1 MAARNGKKTVGSLV
15 LSLGVCVV
23 AAGVIYLFVPHD
35 DSGEPQVKRVNYK
48 VELSTARRAASYPV
62 AAPTGLS
69 DAWKATSV
77 RYQGTSGDAW
87 HLGFLDPDNQ
97 YVAVEQ
103 SAGGAKRFIDDATQG
118 AEATGRTQK
127 IGDETWERYKGE
139 KYDALVLKQKG
150 STTLVTG
157 TAGFDQLA
165 KMAGSLEMKREK
177 V

>member
-35 DSGEPQVKRVNYK
+35 DSGQPQVKRVDYK
-48 VELSTARRAASYPV
+48 VELSTARRAAPYPV

-69 DAWKATSV
+69 RDWKPTSV
-77 RYQGTSGDAW
+77 RYQGTANDAW
-87 HLGFLDPDNQ
+87 HLGYLDPEGQ

-103 SAGGAKRFIDDATQG
+103 GTGRSKKFINEVSHGAS
-118 AEATGRTQK
+118 ATGRTQR

-139 KYDALVLKQKG
+139 KYDALVLKQEG

-157 TAGFDQLA
+157 TADFGQLT
-165 KMAGSLEMKREK
+165 KMAEALEMKREK
-177 V
+177 A

>member
-1 MAARNGKKTVGSLV
+1 MAGRNGKKTVGSLV

-35 DSGEPQVKRVNYK
+35 DSGEPPVKRVDYK

-77 RYQGTSGDAW
+77 RYQGASNDTW
-87 HLGFLDPDNQ
+87 HLGFLDPEGQ

-103 SAGGAKRFIDDATQG
+103 AAGHSKGFINEASQG
-118 AEATGRTQK
+118 ANATGRTQR
-127 IGDETWERYKGE
+127 IGGETWERYKGE
-139 KYDALVLKQKG
+139 KYDALVLKQEN

-157 TAGFDQLA
+157 TADFGQLT
-165 KMAGSLEMKREK
+165 KMAEALEMKREK
-177 V
+177 A